1 LKTAPRRGALPENHL
16 QDLALRT
23 FGPIAL
29 SILLQLEVDNPVEER
44 TQSAGTGKTST
55 IET

>member
-1 LKTAPRRGALPENHL
+1 VGALPENHL

-23 FGPIAL
+23 FGPIVL

-44 TQSAGTGKTST
+44 T
-55 IET
+55 